1 MVSPAPIPIPPDDA
15 LDAFSDKF
23 GAVFVKEMRQGLRAH
38 RFAAPFLTLH
48 ALAFFSVVGQLTFT
62 FFAELDSNPAIYGL
76 QSFFDGMLERSF
88 LSLLWFF
95 VGIVMPLTGIN
106 SLQSELNHERNI
118 DLLLMS
124 GLSRWQIIRGKWL
137 VLCSLSFLILISMFP
152 YMLTLY
158 FTGGIDLI
166 SQAKEMFNLWL
177 FNALMCAATLA
188 SSAYR
193 HLVMRL
199 LLLGLIFF
207 SSLTSFLLTLIPS
220 RMGVVTGWHWL
231 DHGSSMLNHLLLA
244 LLYMIYSL
252 QLGRSSLRI
261 YEKPI
266 DPPHTGLLIILL
278 IFTPVALALFRLMG
292 GPIGMTFAL
301 LAGAAITL
309 YIDPVSRKRD

>member
-1 MVSPAPIPIPPDDA
+1 MVKPSSIPIPPDDA

-38 RFAAPFLTLH
+38 RFVAPFLTLH
-48 ALAFFSVVGQLTFT
+48 ALAFLAVVGQLAFT
-62 FFAELDSNPAIYGL
+62 FFAELDNSPALYGL

-88 LSLLWFF
+88 LTLLWFF

-106 SLQSELNHERNI
+106 ALQAELNHERNI

-137 VLCSLSFLILISMFP
+137 VLCSLSFLILISMLP

-158 FTGGIDLI
+158 FSGGIDLI
-166 SQAKEMFNLWL
+166 GQVKEMFKLWL
-177 FNALMCAATLA
+177 FNGLMCAATLA

-199 LLLGLIFF
+199 LLIGLIFF
-207 SSLTSFLLTLIPS
+207 SSLLSFLLTLIPTHI
-220 RMGVVTGWHWL
+220 GIITGWHWL
-231 DHGSSMLNHLLLA
+231 DRGSSLLNHLLLV
-244 LLYMIYSL
+244 LLYLAYSL

-261 YEKPI
+261 YDKPT
-266 DPPHTGLLIILL
+266 DPPHTGLLIILI
-278 IFTPVALALFRLMG
+278 IFTPVALALFRLIG
-292 GPIGMTFAL
+292 GPIGMTLAL
-301 LAGAAITL
+301 IAAAAITL
-309 YIDPVSRKRD
+309 SIDPMGKKRD